1 MRGHITEDIKPK
13 QGSTRNRMVEL
24 VRAAK
29 AATMIPG
36 TPVIKD
42 AAILVDQG
50 IIREVGTFASLG
62 KAHTGDVLDLGDVF
76 LCPGLVNAHSH
87 LELAHLRG
95 KCPSGRGFVVWV
107 EDLLK
112 QPIFDLEPDALD
124 EAVKELK
131 RTGTVMVGD
140 IATRFAKEMAGMLAA
155 SGLFFA
161 VFCEAIGETVPKRT
175 FIPSGEFEAGFLS
188 VAGHSLYTTHRNV
201 LRAAKKESRER
212 GLPFSL
218 HLAEHDDEVAIM
230 AGEPSAFL
238 DLLQARGR
246 LLDFEPPR
254 KRPVRQAL
262 DLGLLD
268 ETTLAVHCVKV
279 TDEDIAAVR
288 ETGATV
294 CLCPRSN
301 EFIGVG
307 RAPWEKWF
315 ASGTPLCL
323 GTDSLASNHDLDLWN
338 EALYIKKNFDGE
350 LSLEDVLAM
359 VTRNPARILGAGNT
373 LGTLEP
379 GKVASFALV
388 PDTLQ
393 ALF

>member
-1 MRGHITEDIKPK
+1 
-13 QGSTRNRMVEL
+13 MVEL
-24 VRAAK
+24 VRAAR
-29 AATMIPG
+29 AATMVPG
-36 TPVIKD
+36 APVIND

-50 IIREVGTFASLG
+50 VIKEVGTFTALSG
-62 KAHTGDVLDLGDVF
+62 AHSGHIHDLGDIL

-87 LELAHLRG
+87 LELAHLKG
-95 KCPSGRGFVVWV
+95 KCPSGQGFVAWV
-107 EDLLK
+107 EDLMG
-112 QPIFDLEPDALD
+112 QPIFDLEPDQLD
-124 EAVKELK
+124 SAVRELK
-131 RTGTVMVGD
+131 QTGTVMVGD
-140 IATRFAKEMAGMLAA
+140 IATRFAKEMAGMLEA

-161 VFCEAIGETVPKRT
+161 VFCEAIGETVPKKT
-175 FIPSGEFEAGFLS
+175 FIPSGEFESGFMS
-188 VAGHSLYTTHRNV
+188 VAGHALYTTHRDV
-201 LRAAKKESRER
+201 LRAAKAETRDK

-218 HLAEHDDEVAIM
+218 HLAEHDEEVAIM
-230 AGEPSAFL
+230 MSAPSRFL

-246 LLDFEPPR
+246 LLDFEPPG
-254 KRPVRQAL
+254 KSPVRQAA

-279 TDEDIAAVR
+279 GDDDIQTVR
-288 ETGATV
+288 ASGATV

-323 GTDSLASNHDLDLWN
+323 GTDSLASNTDLDLWN
-338 EALYIKKNFDGE
+338 EALYLKENFNGE
-350 LSLEDVLAM
+350 LALMDLLAM
-359 VTRNPARILGAGNT
+359 VTRNPARILGAGEI

-379 GKVASFALV
+379 GKAAAFAQV
-388 PDTLQ
+388 PESLQ

>member
-1 MRGHITEDIKPK
+1 
-13 QGSTRNRMVEL
+13 MVEL

-36 TPVIKD
+36 APVIDD

-50 IIREVGTFASLG
+50 IIKEVGTFATLG
-62 KAHTGDVLDLGDVF
+62 RTHSGDVLDLGDVF
-76 LCPGLVNAHSH
+76 LCPGLINAHSH

-95 KCPSGRGFVVWV
+95 KCPANQGFVTWV
-107 EDLLK
+107 EALLK

-124 EAVKELK
+124 RAVEELK
-131 RTGTVMVGD
+131 RTGTIMVGD
-140 IATRFAKEMAGMLAA
+140 IATRFAKEMAGMLEA

-175 FIPSGEFEAGFLS
+175 FIPSGEFGAGFIS
-188 VAGHSLYTTHRNV
+188 VAGHALYTTHRDV
-201 LRAAKKESRER
+201 LRAAKAETRAK

-230 AGEPSAFL
+230 AGEPSPFL

-246 LLDFEPPR
+246 LLDFEPPK
-254 KRPVRQAL
+254 KRPVQQAA

-279 TDEDIAAVR
+279 TSDDIATVR
-288 ETGATV
+288 AFGATV

-323 GTDSLASNHDLDLWN
+323 GTDSLASNTDLDLWN
-338 EALYIKKNFDGE
+338 EARYLKEHFNGG
-350 LSLEDVLAM
+350 LSLDDVLAM

-388 PDTLQ
+388 PESLH

>member
-1 MRGHITEDIKPK
+1 
-13 QGSTRNRMVEL
+13 MVEL

-29 AATMIPG
+29 AATMTPG
-36 TPVIKD
+36 APVIQD
-42 AAILVDQG
+42 AAVLVEQG
-50 IIREVGTFASLG
+50 IIKEVGTFDSLR
-62 KAHTGDVLDLGDVF
+62 KTHSGDVLDLGDVF

-87 LELAHLRG
+87 LELAHLHG
-95 KCPSGRGFVVWV
+95 KCPSGQGFVTWV
-107 EDLLK
+107 EDLMR
-112 QPIFDLEPDALD
+112 QPIFDLEPDLLD
-124 EAVKELK
+124 KAVQELK

-140 IATRFAKEMAGMLAA
+140 IATRFAKEMAGMLEA

-161 VFCEAIGETVPKRT
+161 VFCEAIGETVPKKT
-175 FIPSGEFEAGFLS
+175 FIPSGEFGAGFLS
-188 VAGHSLYTTHRNV
+188 VAGHSLYTTHRDV
-201 LRAAKKESRER
+201 LRAAKRETR
-212 GLPFSL
+212 EKGLPFSL
-218 HLAEHDDEVAIM
+218 HLAEHDEEVAIM
-230 AGEPSAFL
+230 NDAPSRFL

-246 LLDFEPPR
+246 LLDFEPPH
-254 KRPVRQAL
+254 KTPVRQAA

-279 TDEDIAAVR
+279 GDRDIRTVR
-288 ETGATV
+288 ESGATV

-323 GTDSLASNHDLDLWN
+323 GTDSLASNTDLDLWN
-338 EALYIKKNFDGE
+338 EALYLKENFNGE
-350 LSLEDVLAM
+350 LSLDDLLAM
-359 VTRNPARILGAGNT
+359 VTRNPARILGAGDT

-379 GKVASFALV
+379 GKAAAFALV
-388 PDTLQ
+388 PESLQ

>member
-1 MRGHITEDIKPK
+1 
-13 QGSTRNRMVEL
+13 
-24 VRAAK
+24 
-29 AATMIPG
+29 MIPG
-36 TPVIKD
+36 APVIED
-42 AAILVDQG
+42 AAFLVEQG
-50 IIREVGTFASLG
+50 IIRETGTFAALN
-62 KAHTGDVLDLGDVF
+62 KTHTGDVLDLGDVF

-95 KCPSGRGFVVWV
+95 KCPVGQGFVTWV

-112 QPIFDLEPDALD
+112 QPIFDLEPDLLD
-124 EAVKELK
+124 QAVDELK

-140 IATRFAKEMAGMLAA
+140 IATRFAKEMAGMLEA

-161 VFCEAIGETVPKRT
+161 VFCEAIGETVPKKT
-175 FIPSGEFEAGFLS
+175 FIPSGDFQAGFIS
-188 VAGHSLYTTHRNV
+188 VAGHSLYTTHREV
-201 LRAAKKESRER
+201 LRAAKGESREK

-246 LLDFEPPR
+246 LLDFEPPG
-254 KRPVRQAL
+254 KRPVEQAAAL
-262 DLGLLD
+262 DLLD

-279 TDEDIAAVR
+279 TNDDIDTVR
-288 ETGATV
+288 RSGATV

-338 EALYIKKNFDGE
+338 EVRYLKENFNGG
-350 LSLEDVLAM
+350 LSLDDVLAM

-379 GKVASFALV
+379 GKAAAFALV
-388 PDTLQ
+388 PETLQ